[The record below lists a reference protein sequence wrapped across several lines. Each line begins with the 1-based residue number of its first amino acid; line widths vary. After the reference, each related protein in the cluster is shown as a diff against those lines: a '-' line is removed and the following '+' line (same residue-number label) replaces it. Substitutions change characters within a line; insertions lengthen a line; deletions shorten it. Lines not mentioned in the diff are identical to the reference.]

1 MRNRDDPQRLRVN
14 AIYEC
19 QWKSAHRKSPVDLVQ
34 RLTDQ
39 GLVEE
44 Q

>member
-1 MRNRDDPQRLRVN
+1 MRNRDDPQRLRIN

-19 QWKSAHRKSPVDLVQ
+19 QWKSAQWKSPVDLVQ
-34 RLTDQ
+34 RLADQ
-39 GLVEE
+39 RLVEE